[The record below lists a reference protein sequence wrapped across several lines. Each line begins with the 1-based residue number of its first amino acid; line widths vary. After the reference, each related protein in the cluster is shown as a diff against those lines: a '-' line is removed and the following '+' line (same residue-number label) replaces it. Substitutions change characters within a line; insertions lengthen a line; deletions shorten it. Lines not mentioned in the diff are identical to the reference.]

1 MVSDR
6 RGRGGVGRPGSGHGS
21 GVPGAR
27 GLLRRRV
34 AGPGLRPPGA
44 GPGLKTELESRLVCP
59 RAPSR
64 ICAECGRG
72 FTRPRTEERSP
83 NRGLQFLRTTDRN
96 IRQQITTYVAATSCV
111 CHVMC
116 LHARLGPPRH
126 LHRGRVMTNVWTGV
140 ARPSHR
146 QGIIWDGI
154 GRHASMLVCRRL
166 QGIIWDGIRA
176 A

>member
-1 MVSDR
+1 MAL
-6 RGRGGVGRPGSGHGS
+6 
-21 GVPGAR
+21 GVPGRAMGRACR
-27 GLLRRRV
+27 GPGASLRRRV

-44 GPGLKTELESRLVCP
+44 GPGLKTELESRLS
-59 RAPSR
+59 AGTQSHL
-64 ICAECGRG
+64 CGV
-72 FTRPRTEERSP
+72 RPRVHTPPDRSP